1 MKGIPVINAPF
12 PGIRRFLFLNI
23 HSCSSGIKSLCSA
36 TDLCIMFSLFF
47 LIRLTFNAQ
56 RHTGKY
62 FPPGFRNRISACF
75 TEINRNTMSVFLGV
89 SGLFLSWSVVLSLN
103 MLHQLTLTE
112 YSSRH
117 VLTRYR
123 PSLSR
128 TGHSFYRQILN
139 TESPPALPA
148 DIQLQGQLINTW
160 FSPRRRFNN
169 KKHTGWLMINILII
183 NIRRYP

>member
-1 MKGIPVINAPF
+1 MSIYFWRIRFIPVMV
-12 PGIRRFLFLNI
+12 
-23 HSCSSGIKSLCSA
+23 SCSVTEYASSA
-36 TDLCIMFSLFF
+36 S
-47 LIRLTFNAQ
+47 
-56 RHTGKY
+56 
-62 FPPGFRNRISACF
+62 S
-75 TEINRNTMSVFLGV
+75 
-89 SGLFLSWSVVLSLN
+89 
-103 MLHQLTLTE
+103 LTE

-160 FSPRRRFNN
+160 FPHADGLITKTRWMADD
-169 KKHTGWLMINILII
+169 KHPGYQYKALSIML
-183 NIRRYP
+183 PSAHPFLADEEVLPA

>member
-1 MKGIPVINAPF
+1 
-12 PGIRRFLFLNI
+12 
-23 HSCSSGIKSLCSA
+23 
-36 TDLCIMFSLFF
+36 MFCDWLMHNVF
-47 LIRLTFNAQ
+47 
-56 RHTGKY
+56 
-62 FPPGFRNRISACF
+62 
-75 TEINRNTMSVFLGV
+75 SVFPDTPDIQRTTSHREIFSAGLPEQDFRMLHRDKQEYHEHLFSGV

-103 MLHQLTLTE
+103 MLHRLHH
-112 YSSRH
+112 SRNIPPDMFWH
-117 VLTRYR
+117 ATAH
-123 PSLSR
+123 PFSR

-169 KKHTGWLMINILII
+169 KKHAGWLMINILVI